1 MIFNAHKFGCDEI
14 YTTVMYSQILNFI
27 NLQVLNFFN
36 TVKKEYNFMCHNSI
50 VQICA
55 SIGPPIF
62 FLFVLFRPTLQIWKP
77 KLPIK
82 IYMNCGFVTN
92 FINKDKDLI

>member
-27 NLQVLNFFN
+27 NVQVLNFFNVQVLNFFN

-62 FLFVLFRPTLQIWKP
+62 YFICVISTYL
-77 KLPIK
+77 
-82 IYMNCGFVTN
+82 TN
-92 FINKDKDLI
+92 LKA